1 MSTTPARSPGQLR
14 AQLAPII
21 AAFVCLHAA
30 MAGSRMAAPLLAL
43 AQGLDKAAAG
53 VLVALFAA
61 TQIFLSLP
69 AGRFAERHGLKLPV
83 ALSVV
88 VASLGVGLAAAWPVY
103 PVLCLTALLCGGA
116 VGAAT
121 VALQRH
127 VGRMAHGPVELRQVF
142 SWLSIAPA
150 ASNFLGPFAAG
161 LLIDHA
167 GFRAAFLLLA
177 VLPIVAWL
185 LLNLAREL
193 PSEVVPGTRESAAWD
208 LLHEPSL
215 RRLLLMNWFM
225 TSSWDLHGFMVPML
239 GAERGFAA
247 SVIGS
252 ILGGFAVAA
261 AVTRALMP
269 LFARRVHEW
278 VLITG
283 AMAIAGA
290 MFLLYPFMPSAR
302 SMGLCSIVIGGALG
316 MVQPMV
322 MSLLHQLTPP
332 HRHGE
337 AVAVRL
343 ILINVSSVSMPLLF
357 GAVGGL
363 VGASGVFWAMG
374 VIVGV
379 GSRLGTG
386 LRDTGKG
393 AAAAE

>member
-1 MSTTPARSPGQLR
+1 LR
-14 AQLAPII
+14 AELAPVI
-21 AAFVCLHAA
+21 AAYVCLHAA

-43 AQGLDKAAAG
+43 AQGLGQPAAG
-53 VLVALFAA
+53 VLVGLFAA

-69 AGRFAERHGLKLPV
+69 AGRFADRYGLKLPV
-83 ALSVV
+83 GVSVV

-121 VALQRH
+121 VAVQRH
-127 VGRMAHGPVELRQVF
+127 VGRMAHGSTELRQVF

-150 ASNFLGPFAAG
+150 ASNFLGPFSAG

-185 LLNLAREL
+185 LLRLAREL
-193 PSEVVPGTRESAAWD
+193 PNEVVPGTQRSAAWD
-208 LLHEPSL
+208 LLREPPL
-215 RRLLLMNWFM
+215 RRLFLMNWFM
-225 TSSWDLHGFMVPML
+225 TSSWDLHGFMVPLL
-239 GAERGFAA
+239 GTERGLAA

-252 ILGGFAVAA
+252 ILGGFAIAA
-261 AVTRALMP
+261 AVTRALLP

-278 VLITG
+278 ALITG
-283 AMAIAGA
+283 ATAIAGA
-290 MFLLYPFMPSAR
+290 MFLLYPFTPSTLF
-302 SMGLCSIVIGGALG
+302 MGLCSIVIGGALG

-322 MSLLHQLTPP
+322 MSMLHQLTPP

-343 ILINVSSVSMPLLF
+343 ILINISSVSMPLLF
-357 GAVGGL
+357 GAAGGL
-363 VGASGVFWAMG
+363 VGASGVFWVMG
-374 VIVGV
+374 VVVGL

-386 LRDTGKG
+386 LRDTGAHP
-393 AAAAE
+393 AAKE